1 VISRRDAAIQLD
13 IPLEMAAKHG
23 VPKQVTAEQLAALEA
38 EPPAW
43 LVQSR
48 ANRTGKP
55 VWAELRCVVC
65 RFAEM
70 ERPKKWWPAWTFL
83 ACDDHEPDELPAA
96 SEGVRRAAT
105 YGVGSRFV
113 AYVDTARD

>member
-1 VISRRDAAIQLD
+1 MISRRDAAIRLD

-23 VPKQVTAEQLAALEA
+23 IPKVLTTDELEAIEA

-55 VWAELRCVVC
+55 VWVDLTCAVC
-65 RFAEM
+65 RFSET
-70 ERPKKWWPAWTFL
+70 ERPKKWWPDWTFL
-83 ACDDHEPDELPAA
+83 ACDDHDGTELPPVGGGIDRQAI
-96 SEGVRRAAT
+96 
-105 YGVGSRFV
+105 YGIGSRFI
-113 AYVDTARD
+113 AYVDA

>member
-1 VISRRDAAIQLD
+1 MISRRDAAIQLD

-23 VPKQVTAEQLAALEA
+23 IPKQVAPDVLAALEA

-48 ANRTGKP
+48 LNRTGKP

-65 RFAEM
+65 RFAEV
-70 ERPKKWWPAWTFL
+70 ERPKKWWPSWTFL
-83 ACDDHEPDELPAA
+83 ACDDHDADELPVVPDGAH
-96 SEGVRRAAT
+96 RDAT

-113 AYVDTARD
+113 AYVDSVPA

>member
-1 VISRRDAAIQLD
+1 MISRRDAAIQLD

-23 VPKQVTAEQLAALEA
+23 VPRQVTAEQLAALEA

-48 ANRTGKP
+48 SNRTGKP
-55 VWAELRCVVC
+55 VWTELRCVVC

-70 ERPKKWWPAWTFL
+70 ERPKKWWPDWTFL
-83 ACDDHEPDELPAA
+83 ACDDHDADELPDVPDSAQR
-96 SEGVRRAAT
+96 EAT

-113 AYVDTARD
+113 AYVDAA